1 MMTKKPSTF
10 DIINTNG
17 TKSFRFDY
25 KKMPVPRVGDHVVI
39 LDDSSTAS
47 TAMEGKVTQV
57 TWVIGDDTKEFGAFV
72 VIEEGK
78 VPDDY
83 A

>member
-1 MMTKKPSTF
+1 MMTKMPPTF

-57 TWVIGDDTKEFGAFV
+57 TWLIGDDTKEFGAIV
-72 VIEEGK
+72 VIEEGE
-78 VPDDY
+78 VPTDY
-83 A
+83 V

>member
-1 MMTKKPSTF
+1 MTKKTTSF
-10 DIINTNG
+10 DIINANG

-25 KKMPVPRVGDHVVI
+25 KKIPIPRVGDHVVI

-47 TAMEGKVTQV
+47 TAMEGKVIQV
-57 TWVIGDDTKEFGAFV
+57 TWVIGDDTKELGAFV
-72 VIEEGK
+72 VVEEGK

-83 A
+83 L